1 MSRSRSLTLGV
12 IASALVVSASVA
24 LAQTAQKQQKPAP
37 AKAAPAPAAAPV
49 KLGLGAPATPEEIK
63 GWDIDV
69 RPDGHGLPPGSG
81 TAAKGE
87 EIFQAQCATC
97 HGEFGEGK
105 DRWPTLAGGHGSLT
119 HDRPEKTIGSF
130 WPYASTIFDYVKRA
144 MPFGNA
150 QSLSDDE
157 IYSITAYLLQVN
169 DVIKDP
175 NFELNAKTIADIKMP
190 NANGFYDDDRE
201 TAEKGFWNRKPCM
214 KDCKTEA
221 KVLNRARVLDVTPDS
236 KGGPKVD

>member
-1 MSRSRSLTLGV
+1 MSRSRNLALGAV
-12 IASALVVSASVA
+12 LAALVTSSLA
-24 LAQTAQKQQKPAP
+24 LAQTAPREQKALKQTT
-37 AKAAPAPAAAPV
+37 AKTAGTAPV

-69 RPDGHGLPPGSG
+69 RPDGHGFPAGSG

-157 IYSITAYLLQVN
+157 IYAVTAYLLHLN
-169 DVIKDP
+169 EVIKDP
-175 NFELNAKTIADIKMP
+175 NFELNAKTIVTIKMP
-190 NANGFYDDDRE
+190 NAEGFYDDDRE
-201 TAEKGFWNRKPCM
+201 TAEKAFWGRKPCM
-214 KDCKTEA
+214 KDCKKET
-221 KVLNRARVLDVTPDS
+221 KVLNRARVLDVTPEG